1 MSIAAEQIGSLA
13 RAALEQE
20 AMLSP
25 KPGLVDAE
33 NCGAHKDMD
42 VALLLTSAGA
52 LEPYFTRFAQQGVL
66 DSRFSP
72 EGRLAIIRAD
82 GIEAE
87 QAMLAATHGVNTH
100 KGALFLLGVLCYAAG
115 HASANGTLVPRD
127 VCAVSAKLCKGITA
141 ELGKD
146 AGRAFT
152 RYGARG
158 ARGEAEAGF
167 PHVLLALETFSRAS
181 GQGATEQDAWLLAL
195 LRLIESVEDA
205 NVLDRCGEATA
216 RELRYRAGELA
227 ARYPAGGAAL
237 ADEIRALD
245 RDCCAWNASPGGAAD
260 LLACA
265 MFFRALEE
273 RKTNLAETGR
283 VSKNDIEL

>member
-1 MSIAAEQIGSLA
+1 MSLTPEQIGQIA
-13 RAALEQE
+13 RMALEQE
-20 AMLSP
+20 AVLSP

-42 VALLLTSAGA
+42 VALLLTSASA
-52 LEPYFTRFAQQGVL
+52 LEPYFVKFAQQGAL

-72 EGRLAIIRAD
+72 EGRLASIRAD

-100 KGALFLLGVLCYAAG
+100 KGALFLLGVLCCSAG
-115 HASANGTLVPRD
+115 YCFANGSFSVRD
-127 VCAVSAKLCKGITA
+127 VCAVGAKLCKGITA

-158 ARGEAEAGF
+158 ARGEAEDGF

>member
-1 MSIAAEQIGSLA
+1 MSITAEQIGWLA

-20 AMLSP
+20 AVLSP

-42 VALLLTSAGA
+42 VALLLASAGA
-52 LEPYFTRFAQQGVL
+52 LEPYFVRFAQQGL
-66 DSRFSP
+66 LEARLSP
-72 EGRLAIIRAD
+72 DGRLANIRAD
-82 GIEAE
+82 GVEAE
-87 QAMLAATHGVNTH
+87 QAMLAVTHGVNTH
-100 KGALFLLGVLCYAAG
+100 KGALFLLGVICYAAG
-115 HASANGTLVPRD
+115 HASASGVLAPRD
-127 VCAVSAKLCKGITA
+127 LCTLGARLCRGITA

-146 AGRAFT
+146 TGRAFA

-158 ARGEAEAGF
+158 ARGEAEDGF
-167 PHVLLALETFSRAS
+167 PHVLLALDAFSRTIER
-181 GQGATEQDAWLLAL
+181 GATGQDAWLVAL
-195 LRLIESVEDA
+195 LSLIATVEDT
-205 NVLDRCGEATA
+205 NVLARCGEATA
-216 RELRYRAGELA
+216 RELRRRAGELA

-245 RDCCAWNASPGGAAD
+245 CDCRAWNASPGGAAD

-273 RKTNLAETGR
+273 RETNLAESGR

>member
-1 MSIAAEQIGSLA
+1 MSGLAEQIGRLA
-13 RAALEQE
+13 REALEQE
-20 AMLSP
+20 ARLSP

-33 NCGAHKDMD
+33 NSGAHADMD
-42 VALLLTSAGA
+42 LDLLLKSAQA
-52 LEPYFTRFAQQGVL
+52 LEPYFTAFAEQGIADAKL
-66 DSRFSP
+66 LPD
-72 EGRLAIIRAD
+72 GRIAKLREQ

-87 QAMLAATHGVNTH
+87 CAMFAASNGVNTH

-115 HASANGTLVPRD
+115 YCTANGRLTPQEICTVGARF
-127 VCAVSAKLCKGITA
+127 CGGITN
-141 ELGKD
+141 ELGNS
-146 AGRAFT
+146 AGRAFA

-158 ARGEAEAGF
+158 ARGEAEDGF

-205 NVLDRCGEATA
+205 NVLARCGETTA
-216 RELRYRAGELA
+216 WELQSRAGELA
-227 ARYPAGGAAL
+227 ARYPAGGAEL

-245 RDCCAWNASPGGAAD
+245 RDCCAWNVSPGGAAD

>member
-1 MSIAAEQIGSLA
+1 MSITPEQIGRLA

-20 AMLSP
+20 ALLSP

-42 VALLLTSAGA
+42 VALLLTSASA
-52 LEPYFTRFAQQGVL
+52 LEPYFVKFAQQGVL
-66 DSRFSP
+66 DSQFLP
-72 EGRLAIIRAD
+72 EGRLASIRAD

-115 HASANGTLVPRD
+115 HASANGMLVPRD
-127 VCAVSAKLCKGITA
+127 VCAVGAKLCKGITA

-146 AGRAFT
+146 AGRAFA

-158 ARGEAEAGF
+158 ARGEAEEGF

-181 GQGATEQDAWLLAL
+181 GQGATEKDAWLLAL
-195 LRLIESVEDA
+195 LCLIESVEDA
-205 NVLDRCGEATA
+205 NVLARCGEAIA
-216 RELRYRAGELA
+216 RELRQRAGELA

-237 ADEIRALD
+237 AAEIRALD
-245 RDCCAWNASPGGAAD
+245 RDCSVWKASPGGAAD

>member
-1 MSIAAEQIGSLA
+1 MSLTPEQIGHLA
-13 RAALEQE
+13 RMALEQE
-20 AMLSP
+20 AVLSP

-33 NCGAHKDMD
+33 NCGAHNDMD
-42 VALLLTSAGA
+42 VALLLTSASA
-52 LEPYFTRFAQQGVL
+52 LEPYFVKFAQQGVF

-72 EGRLAIIRAD
+72 EGRLASIRAD

-87 QAMLAATHGVNTH
+87 QAMLAATHSVNTH
-100 KGALFLLGVLCYAAG
+100 KGALFLLGVLCYSAG
-115 HASANGTLVPRD
+115 YCFANGAFSVRD
-127 VCAVSAKLCKGITA
+127 VCAVGAKLCKDITA
-141 ELGKD
+141 ELGKN
-146 AGRAFT
+146 AGRAFA

-158 ARGEAEAGF
+158 ARGEAEDGF
-167 PHVLLALETFSRAS
+167 PHVLLALETFSRAR
-181 GQGATEQDAWLLAL
+181 GQGATEKDAWLLAL

-205 NVLDRCGEATA
+205 NVLARCGEATA
-216 RELRYRAGELA
+216 RELRQSAGELA
-227 ARYPAGGAAL
+227 ARCPAGGPAL

-245 RDCCAWNASPGGAAD
+245 RDCCVWNASPGGAAD

>member
-1 MSIAAEQIGSLA
+1 MSITPEEIGRLA
-13 RAALEQE
+13 HAALDQE
-20 AMLSP
+20 AVLSP

-42 VALLLTSAGA
+42 VALLLTSASV
-52 LEPYFTRFAQQGVL
+52 LEPYFVRFAQQGAL
-66 DSRFSP
+66 DCRLSP
-72 EGRLAIIRAD
+72 EGRLAAIRA
-82 GIEAE
+82 GGVEAE
-87 QAMLAATHGVNTH
+87 KTMLAATHGVNTH
-100 KGALFLLGVLCYAAG
+100 KGALFLLGVLCYSAG
-115 HASANGTLVPRD
+115 YCFANGAFSMRD
-127 VCAVSAKLCKGITA
+127 VCAIGAKLCKGITA
-141 ELGKD
+141 ELGKN

-158 ARGEAEAGF
+158 ARGEAEDGF

-245 RDCCAWNASPGGAAD
+245 RDCCVWNASPGGAAD

-273 RKTNLAETGR
+273 RKTNLGEMGR

>member
-1 MSIAAEQIGSLA
+1 MSPTPEQIGQIA
-13 RAALEQE
+13 RLSLEQE
-20 AMLSP
+20 ALLSP

-42 VALLLTSAGA
+42 VALLLTSASV
-52 LEPYFTRFAQQGVL
+52 LEPYFVRFAQQGVL

-72 EGRLAIIRAD
+72 EGRLASIRAD

-87 QAMLAATHGVNTH
+87 QEMLAATHSVNTH
-100 KGALFLLGVLCYAAG
+100 KGALFLLGVLCYSAG
-115 HASANGTLVPRD
+115 YSFANGAFSMRD
-127 VCAVSAKLCKGITA
+127 VCAIGAKLCNGITA
-141 ELGKD
+141 ELGND
-146 AGRAFT
+146 AGRAYA

-158 ARGEAEAGF
+158 ARGEAEDGF
-167 PHVLLALETFSRAS
+167 PHVLLAFETFSRAS
-181 GQGATEQDAWLLAL
+181 GQGATEKDAWLLAL
-195 LRLIESVEDA
+195 LCLIESVEDA
-205 NVLDRCGEATA
+205 NVLARCGEATA
-216 RELRYRAGELA
+216 RELRRRAGELA
-227 ARYPAGGAAL
+227 ARCPAGGPAL

-245 RDCCAWNASPGGAAD
+245 RDCCVWNASPGGAAD

-265 MFFRALEE
+265 MYFRVLEE